1 MADEREHQ
9 DRAIDA
15 DDHHDGACCNA
26 CAFSARIASSPAA
39 EPPAPPASGPLRF
52 AIVDGRP
59 VGAVVTLR
67 TGRGAAVVVLPV
79 IGLAVRLGR
88 GADND
93 VVVPDGKL
101 SRRQAT
107 ISFDDDGVTVTN
119 AGAGAA
125 RSSTANVSS
134 GPGCRLATASTSAT
148 SSSKSAAPERAGQS
162 SSLK

>member
-9 DRAIDA
+9 DSAIDA

-26 CAFSARIASSPAA
+26 CAFSARITSSPAA

-67 TGRGAAVVVLPV
+67 TGRGAAVEVLPV

-107 ISFDDDGVTVTN
+107 ISFDDEGVTVTD
-119 AGAGAA
+119 A
-125 RSSTANVSS
+125 RSGCGTFVNGKRVLRARLQIGDRVYLGDTTLEVS
-134 GPGCRLATASTSAT
+134 GA
-148 SSSKSAAPERAGQS
+148 
-162 SSLK
+162 

>member
-9 DRAIDA
+9 DSAIDA

-59 VGAVVTLR
+59 VGAIVTLR
-67 TGRGAAVVVLPV
+67 TGRGAAVEVFPV
-79 IGLAVRLGR
+79 IGLAVRVGR

-93 VVVPDGKL
+93 VVVRDGKL

-107 ISFDDDGVTVTN
+107 ISFDDDGVTVTD
-119 AGAGAA
+119 A
-125 RSSTANVSS
+125 RS
-134 GPGCRLATASTSAT
+134 GCGTFVNGKRVQRARLQIGDRIYLGDTTLEVRGA
-148 SSSKSAAPERAGQS
+148 
-162 SSLK
+162 

>member
-9 DRAIDA
+9 DSAIDA

-26 CAFSARIASSPAA
+26 CAFSARVTASPAA

-59 VGAVVTLR
+59 VGAIVTLR
-67 TGRGAAVVVLPV
+67 TGRGAAVEVFPV

-88 GADND
+88 AADND
-93 VVVPDGKL
+93 VVVPDGRL

-107 ISFDDDGVTVTN
+107 MTFDDDGVTVTD
-119 AGAGAA
+119 AGSGCGTFVNGQRVKRA
-125 RSSTANVSS
+125 RLQVGDRIYFGDVVVEVRCA
-134 GPGCRLATASTSAT
+134 
-148 SSSKSAAPERAGQS
+148 
-162 SSLK
+162 